1 MSHIQDARCKM
12 RSKSKSKGERGANG
26 LCQAASGYHEK
37 FAQQRITVAAAA
49 HDACL
54 GKTAAQ
60 GPQDLKISLCR
71 DVIRWPL
78 KILGK
83 VR

>member
-1 MSHIQDARCKM
+1 M
-12 RSKSKSKGERGANG
+12 RSKSKSKSKGESGANG
-26 LCQAASGYHEK
+26 LCQEASGHHEK

-54 GKTAAQ
+54 GKTVAK
-60 GPQDLKISLCR
+60 GPQDLKISLRR
-71 DVIRWPL
+71 DIIRWPL

>member
-1 MSHIQDARCKM
+1 MQDAQQKQ
-12 RSKSKSKGERGANG
+12 SKGGRGANG
-26 LCQAASGYHEK
+26 LCQAASGHHEK

-54 GKTAAQ
+54 GKTVAK
-60 GPQDLKISLCR
+60 GPRDLKISLRR
-71 DVIRWPL
+71 DIIRWPL